1 MKTTNVHDHAK
12 SDQHGQAM
20 NLQRKVLACSKGLG
34 AAAYAPI
41 AQALSTLSEGE
52 QSKLRLKFDI
62 AFFVASEQLP
72 FTKYP
77 AICELE
83 ERHGVNLGAAYVNNN
98 ACKEFTHYIA
108 ESKRQALITTIS
120 NAPFFSLLIDGST
133 DKNNK
138 DNELFM
144 VVWCDPNGTD
154 EKIRTQIRFLTVDS
168 PHSVTAEGLF
178 QSLKRGLRTL
188 GIHDLSGATSKKL
201 VGIGTDGASTNI
213 AARGL
218 KGLVEQEVDWIVW
231 MWCLAHRLELAIKD
245 ALRDSCF
252 DLIDDMLLRLYYLYE
267 KSPKKCR
274 ELESIITDLRE
285 CFEFDGNGVRPV
297 RAGGSRWISHKLN
310 AMKRVVAKYGA
321 YTAHLSTLSCD
332 SSVKLSDRAKL
343 TGYLRK

>member
-154 EKIRTQIRFLTVDS
+154 EKICTQIRFLTVDS
-168 PHSVTAEGLF
+168 PHSVTAEGHV
-178 QSLKRGLRTL
+178 SESETW
-188 GIHDLSGATSKKL
+188 T
-201 VGIGTDGASTNI
+201 TDS
-213 AARGL
+213 
-218 KGLVEQEVDWIVW
+218 W
-231 MWCLAHRLELAIKD
+231 
-245 ALRDSCF
+245 
-252 DLIDDMLLRLYYLYE
+252 
-267 KSPKKCR
+267 
-274 ELESIITDLRE
+274 
-285 CFEFDGNGVRPV
+285 
-297 RAGGSRWISHKLN
+297 
-310 AMKRVVAKYGA
+310 
-321 YTAHLSTLSCD
+321 YT
-332 SSVKLSDRAKL
+332 
-343 TGYLRK
+343 